1 MNILKISLM
10 GIIVVVFAVQLK
22 EQKQEYSLFLI
33 LGASL
38 FLFSY
43 GSGQLSSILEVLKK
57 VSLSSESGQ
66 SYWSILVKMI
76 GITYISEFASG
87 ICKDAGFHSIASQ
100 IDIFGKLSILL
111 VSLPVLITLLETV
124 ESFLT

>member
-1 MNILKISLM
+1 MDMIKIAMIGLAAALLAMQVKVGRPEYEIFITMAACLCIFFFLVTKLTIVIEAMNQIQGYIRLDSQYVAILL
-10 GIIVVVFAVQLK
+10 
-22 EQKQEYSLFLI
+22 
-33 LGASL
+33 
-38 FLFSY
+38 
-43 GSGQLSSILEVLKK
+43 
-57 VSLSSESGQ
+57 
-66 SYWSILVKMI
+66 KMI